1 VKKRTSKQQRQR
13 HYTAGSVPP
22 HQSTT
27 LTYHKPLTDLS
38 PDEALAWI
46 QDLKK
51 RLSQKMQRER
61 NYLDRRAARGT
72 HTPTDDAYEADQVLE
87 QEIMGLLEAV
97 EQNIND
103 ALEDEMLHQVLQRRP
118 AQEEAHGNL

>member
-1 VKKRTSKQQRQR
+1 MSKRASKQQPQQR
-13 HYTAGSVPP
+13 YTAGSVSRS
-22 HQSTT
+22 HGTT

-38 PDEALAWI
+38 PDEALVWI
-46 QDLKK
+46 EDLKR

-61 NYLDRRAARGT
+61 DYLDRRAARGT
-72 HTPTDDAYEADQVLE
+72 HTTTDDAYEADQVLE

-103 ALEDEMLHQVLQRRP
+103 ALEDEMLHQ
-118 AQEEAHGNL
+118 